1 GRDVCHGGRRRAGVL
16 YPSPAYAGPTRR
28 NLMRLGLVISSV
40 FSAFFISTMAWA
52 CEFDTDCEV
61 GSKCVKPTGSLY
73 GFCAGGLQPGNS
85 NDQQPA
91 RDPLDP
97 VGTSGKTCQ
106 FDVNWGPGHVCA
118 KDPSSIYGVCL
129 RNQ

>member
-1 GRDVCHGGRRRAGVL
+1 
-16 YPSPAYAGPTRR
+16 
-28 NLMRLGLVISSV
+28 MRLGLVIGSV
-40 FSAFFISTMAWA
+40 CAACLLSMTAWA
-52 CEFDTDCEV
+52 CEFDTDCAV

-85 NDQQPA
+85 NDHQPA

-97 VGTSGKTCQ
+97 ERTAGKTCQ
-106 FDVNWGPGHVCA
+106 FDVNCGPGHVCA
-118 KDPSSIYGVCL
+118 KDSSSIYGVCL